1 MTAYPVKRDDI
12 SIVLCGAAGQGIQ
25 TVEQLLTYL
34 LKLSG
39 YNLFSTKEYM
49 SRVRGGSNSTELR
62 VSSHKINALVDKI
75 DLLFPLSR
83 EALKHVEKRISAET
97 IIIGEKEKLVT
108 DKEDNTY
115 DIINISLSNIAKEIG
130 GTIYSNIIIVGVIA
144 ALFNID
150 SKVIEEYISK
160 RFAKKGEKV
169 VDKNIEAVTRGFD
182 IGSEL
187 VSTEKLTIN
196 IGKDSTVDD
205 EIIINGGDAVSMGAI
220 AGVCNFVSS
229 YPMTPS
235 TPVLTFLAQHSK
247 EFNIVVE
254 QAEDEIAAINMALGA
269 WYAGARG
276 MVTTSGGGFA
286 LMAEGLSLAGM
297 LESPIVIHL
306 AQRPGP
312 ATGLPTRT
320 EQGDLLFALFAG
332 HGEFPRII
340 FAPGT
345 LEDAFYLTQ
354 KAFNLADKFQIPVFI
369 MTDQYF
375 IDSYYNI
382 PKLDISKINIEQYII
397 ETDSN
402 YMRYALTD
410 DGVSPRGIPGKG
422 DGLVVVDSD
431 EHDYEGHITED
442 HDMRIKMVDKRLKKN
457 DAIIKEAIPPKLV
470 GNEKCKNLVVCW
482 GSTYNIVSESIKRL
496 KLDDVSMLHFTQV
509 YPLHPDTHRFF
520 EKAEN
525 WIIIE
530 NNATSQFGS
539 ILKLYSGIDIQIKIL
554 KYDGLAFSV
563 EELTE
568 KLENLIK

>member
-1 MTAYPVKRDDI
+1 MKAFTVKRDDI

-25 TVEQLLTYL
+25 TVEQLLTHI
-34 LKLSG
+34 LKFSG

-62 VSSHKINALVDKI
+62 VSSRKINAFVEKI
-75 DLLFPLSR
+75 DILFPLNR
-83 EALKHVEKRISAET
+83 EALKHVEKRISSET

-108 DKEDNTY
+108 REEDNKY

-130 GTIYSNIIIVGVIA
+130 GAIYSNIIIVGIIA
-144 ALFNID
+144 ALFKID
-150 SKVIEEYISK
+150 RKVLTDYLRK
-160 RFAKKGEKV
+160 RFREKGEKV
-169 VDKNIEAVTRGFD
+169 VDKNIEAADKGFD

-187 VSTEKLTIN
+187 VSSEKVTIKLS
-196 IGKDSTVDD
+196 KDSTVDN

-220 AGVCNFVSS
+220 AGGCNFVSS

-235 TPVLTFLAQHSK
+235 TPVLTFMAQHSK
-247 EFNIVVE
+247 EFNIIVE
-254 QAEDEIAAINMALGA
+254 QAEDEIAAINMVLGA

-286 LMAEGLSLAGM
+286 LMVEGLSLAGM
-297 LESPIVIHL
+297 IESPIVIHL

-320 EQGDLLFALFAG
+320 EQGDLLFTLFAG
-332 HGEFPRII
+332 HGEFPRVV

-369 MTDQYF
+369 LTDQYF

-382 PKLDISKINIEQYII
+382 PKLDISKIKIEQHII
-397 ETDSN
+397 ETDSD
-402 YMRYALTD
+402 YKRYVLTD
-410 DGVSPRGIPGKG
+410 DGISPRGTPGKG
-422 DGLVVVDSD
+422 NGLVVVDSD

-442 HDMRIKMVDKRLKKN
+442 HNVRITMVEKRLKKYN
-457 DAIIKEAIPPKLV
+457 SIIKEAIPPEIV
-470 GNEKCKNLVVCW
+470 GKKECKNLVVCW
-482 GSTYNIVSESIKRL
+482 GSTNNIVSESIKQL
-496 KLDDVSMLHFTQV
+496 EHDDVSMLYFKQV
-509 YPLHPDTHRFF
+509 YPLHPDIHKYF

-525 WIIIE
+525 SIIVE

-539 ILKLYSGIDIQIKIL
+539 ILKLFAGIDIQTKIL
-554 KYDGLAFSV
+554 KYNGLAFSV

-568 KLENLIK
+568 KLENVIK

>member
-25 TVEQLLTYL
+25 TVEQLLTHL

-150 SKVIEEYISK
+150 RKVIEEYISK

-169 VDKNIEAVTRGFD
+169 VDKNIEAVTRGFE

-187 VSTEKLTIN
+187 VSTEKVTIN

-220 AGVCNFVSS
+220 AGGCNFVSS

-235 TPVLTFLAQHSK
+235 TPVLTFLAQQSK

-286 LMAEGLSLAGM
+286 LMAEGLSLAGII
-297 LESPIVIHL
+297 ESPIVIHL

-397 ETDSN
+397 KTDSD
-402 YMRYALTD
+402 YKRYSLTD
-410 DGVSPRGIPGKG
+410 DGISPRGIPGKG
-422 DGLVVVDSD
+422 DGLIVVDSD

-442 HDMRIKMVDKRLKKN
+442 HDVRIKMVDKRLKKN

-496 KLDDVSMLHFTQV
+496 KRDDVSMLHFKQV

-539 ILKLYSGIDIQIKIL
+539 ILKLYTGIDIQTKIL